1 MTARNEMNATAKS
14 KPAPAAPAA
23 QAAETKRTPA
33 VTCTIEYD
41 PAGNV
46 TRQSYQFADGRLLAV
61 TANTFPHA
69 IWEHA
74 KWHGIKQKLM
84 DAAALSRN
92 PETGR
97 SATIGDKYD
106 AMKTV
111 FDRMAIDGNWNAV
124 TRAGAGPKIDGT
136 LSMALVRLY
145 PAKSPAALRGYLGDK
160 SAAEQTAMRGNPR
173 IAPMI
178 ATIVAEMAEAA
189 NTDFDAQLAGLEGI
203 E

>member
-1 MTARNEMNATAKS
+1 MNANT
-14 KPAPAAPAA
+14 
-23 QAAETKRTPA
+23 ETKRIPA
-33 VTCTIEYD
+33 VTCTVEYD
-41 PAGNV
+41 QNGNTV
-46 TRQSYQFADGRLLAV
+46 RQCYQFANDSQITV
-61 TANTFPHA
+61 TAGAFPHA

-111 FDRMAIDGNWNAV
+111 FDRMSIDGQWNAV
-124 TRAGAGPKIDGT
+124 TRGPSGPKIDGT
-136 LSMALVRLY
+136 LLMALVRLY
-145 PAKSPAALRGYLGDK
+145 PAKSPAALREYLGGK
-160 SAAEQTAMRGNPR
+160 STAEQTAMRGNPK

-178 ATIVAEMAEAA
+178 AIIVAEMAAAA
-189 NTDFDAQLAGLEGI
+189 NTDFDAQLAGLEDI